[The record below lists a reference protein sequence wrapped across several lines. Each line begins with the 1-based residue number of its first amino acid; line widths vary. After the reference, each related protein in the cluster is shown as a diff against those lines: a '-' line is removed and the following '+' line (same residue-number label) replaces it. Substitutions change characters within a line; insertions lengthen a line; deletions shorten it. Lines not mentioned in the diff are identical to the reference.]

1 MRTFVL
7 KRKEF
12 YWLEKIYTDLVV
24 VILPFVG
31 QTFLTPNIITI
42 FNMINSV
49 IACGMVWLGK
59 PMIAAV
65 LVQLYLF
72 LDILDGNLARYQNST
87 SALGKVLDQISDRL
101 FYNLFYVIL
110 SLKLRINWGWILL
123 YLLVHNGYGIIATF
137 IIVPSIKKLS
147 TYRRWGLKKRLME
160 RGIILGMDL
169 STQCIITSM
178 LLLTPYKEKIIY
190 LITVLYLLDLVYRLI
205 ELWLNIKFNSKK

>member
-110 SLKLRINWGWILL
+110 SLKLRINWVDFDINLPIEKSELLGNWRALILK
-123 YLLVHNGYGIIATF
+123 T
-137 IIVPSIKKLS
+137 
-147 TYRRWGLKKRLME
+147 
-160 RGIILGMDL
+160 
-169 STQCIITSM
+169 
-178 LLLTPYKEKIIY
+178 
-190 LITVLYLLDLVYRLI
+190 
-205 ELWLNIKFNSKK
+205 